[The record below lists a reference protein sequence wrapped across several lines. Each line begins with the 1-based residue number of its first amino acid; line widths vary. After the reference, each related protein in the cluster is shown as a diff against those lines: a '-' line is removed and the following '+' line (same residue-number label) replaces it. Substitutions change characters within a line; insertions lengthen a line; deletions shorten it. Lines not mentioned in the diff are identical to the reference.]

1 MNIFWNTIAN
11 YNLAT
16 WIYQII
22 FITVG
27 ILLTLL
33 LIYKPS
39 RIIKTGMKIYLTTT
53 YLWISLIYYYIFCAE
68 RSYNI
73 AMVLYWGI
81 MAIIWLWDTISGYTT
96 FESTGK
102 HRPLSI
108 ILLILPF
115 IYPIFSLARGMSF
128 PAMTSPVMP
137 CSVAVF
143 TLGLMLMFS
152 RKINMFIVLFLCHW
166 SFIGVS
172 KTYSFDIPED
182 FLLSG
187 ATIPAI
193 YFFLKDFFLKQSSSD
208 TKPQGKYINLLLLLV
223 CSILATALIVAL
235 GMEIKLNP

>member
-73 AMVLYWGI
+73 AMVLY
-81 MAIIWLWDTISGYTT
+81 

-102 HRPLSI
+102 HRLLSI

-187 ATIPAI
+187 ATIPAL

>member
-22 FITVG
+22 FITIG

-102 HRPLSI
+102 HRLLSI
-108 ILLILPF
+108 I
-115 IYPIFSLARGMSF
+115 Y
-128 PAMTSPVMP
+128 
-137 CSVAVF
+137 
-143 TLGLMLMFS
+143 
-152 RKINMFIVLFLCHW
+152 
-166 SFIGVS
+166 
-172 KTYSFDIPED
+172 
-182 FLLSG
+182 
-187 ATIPAI
+187 
-193 YFFLKDFFLKQSSSD
+193 
-208 TKPQGKYINLLLLLV
+208 
-223 CSILATALIVAL
+223 
-235 GMEIKLNP
+235 